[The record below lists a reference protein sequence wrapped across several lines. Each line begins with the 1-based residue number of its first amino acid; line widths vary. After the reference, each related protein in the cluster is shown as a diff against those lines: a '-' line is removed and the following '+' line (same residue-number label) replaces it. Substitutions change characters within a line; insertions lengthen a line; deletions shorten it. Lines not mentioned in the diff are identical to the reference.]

1 MKQKEDLLHKYFSGD
16 ANAEEK
22 ALVESWY
29 LDLNKDKKELSQQ
42 ELEEEF
48 YLGFKNINKAIDR
61 HKRLFYIRISA
72 AAAIVFLV
80 LGSLFLLNNRYGQQ
94 PSVPKQNQLANQENL
109 KNKVV
114 LTLSDGRK
122 INVGNIQSG
131 SAIEEEGAVL
141 SKSSGTELSYS
152 SSDAK
157 NINAFNSIQTPVGL
171 SFRIN
176 LPDGSK
182 VWINSMSKL
191 KYPVRF
197 HDDERTVELDG
208 EAYFE
213 IAKDN
218 KADGSRKP
226 FKVISGNQTIEVLGT
241 HFNVRSYED
250 ENLVKTTLLEGAVK
264 VHFQALAKVL
274 KPGEQAAYSKPDNSV
289 AISEVNPEDVIA
301 WKEGYFSFKDIDVV
315 AFMNDLK
322 RWYDIDV
329 EYKGELKS
337 KRISGTF
344 SRSKNLSELL
354 LSVEDLGDYK
364 FKIVPGDASG
374 NGRRVVVM
382 SN

>member
-1 MKQKEDLLHKYFSGD
+1 MKRKEDLLHKYFSGN
-16 ANAEEK
+16 ASAEEK

-29 LDLNKDKKELSQQ
+29 LDLNKEKAGLSQQ

-48 YLGFKNINKAIDR
+48 YLGFQKINKAIDR
-61 HKRLFYIRISA
+61 QKRLLYIRISV

-80 LGSLFLLNNRYGQQ
+80 LGSLFVLNNQPEQQ
-94 PSVPKQNQLANQENL
+94 LSNNYINPSANQENL
-109 KNKVV
+109 KDKVV

-122 INVGNIQSG
+122 INLEDVQSG
-131 SAIEEEGAVL
+131 SDIEEEGAVL

-152 SSDAK
+152 SSEAK
-157 NINAFNSIQTPVGL
+157 NINAFNSVETPIGS
-171 SFRIN
+171 SFRVN

-197 HDDERTVELDG
+197 TEEERVVELDG

-213 IAKDN
+213 IAKNN
-218 KADGSRKP
+218 KADGSRRP
-226 FKVISGNQTIEVLGT
+226 FKVITRNQTIEVLGT

-250 ENLVKTTLLEGAVK
+250 ENLVKTTLLEGSVK
-264 VHFQALAKVL
+264 VHYQALAKVL
-274 KPGEQAAYSKPDNSV
+274 KPGEQAAYSKPANSV
-289 AISEVNPEDVIA
+289 AISEVNTEDVIA
-301 WKEGYFSFKDIDVV
+301 WNEGYFSFKDVDIVD
-315 AFMNDLK
+315 FMNDLK
-322 RWYDIDV
+322 RWYNIDV

-364 FKIVPGDASG
+364 FKITPGDIPG